1 MSFMT
6 LGYCSQACQSHD
18 ASGVITK
25 SDSTS
30 VGDVISVAGDCN
42 SGDSIANNG
51 DAADAGDDKTSIS
64 GEAEHVNKSSRGPAK
79 GENPPCSAIASL
91 VASTPVGITVCLTVS
106 TVSIIAS

>member
-1 MSFMT
+1 MSFIT

-25 SDSTS
+25 SESTS
-30 VGDVISVAGDCN
+30 VGDVISVAGDC
-42 SGDSIANNG
+42 IANNG
-51 DAADAGDDKTSIS
+51 DAAEAGDDKTSIS

-91 VASTPVGITVCLTVS
+91 VATTPTVCLTAS